1 MKSKRHNRILEII
14 NKKEIETQEELA
26 EELKK
31 SGFEVTQATI
41 SRDIK
46 ILKLLKVQ
54 SISGKYRYVAPT
66 KEERNINDKLFSILA
81 NSAISVEKVDKFV
94 VVKTLTGAASAAAE
108 AIDSLYSEDIA
119 GTIAGDNTIF
129 ILIRTDEKALEL
141 ITKIRKIILYIAQ
154 NFGNEV
160 ALEQLDYIEKKILEL
175 GNDPYIGTDPRY
187 LVLKRQ
193 GYKVLILK
201 KDLVFYKINEENKTV
216 IVYAVVDGRQDY
228 LNIIRGL

>member
-14 NKKEIETQEELA
+14 NEKEIETQEELA
-26 EELKK
+26 EELKV

-54 SISGKYRYVAPT
+54 SMSGKYRYVAPT
-66 KEERNINDKLFSILA
+66 KEERNLNDKLYSILA

-108 AIDSLYSEDIA
+108 AIDSLYSADIA

-129 ILIRTDEKALEL
+129 ILIRTEEKALEL
-141 ITKIRKIILYIAQ
+141 ITKIRKIIL
-154 NFGNEV
+154 
-160 ALEQLDYIEKKILEL
+160 
-175 GNDPYIGTDPRY
+175 
-187 LVLKRQ
+187 
-193 GYKVLILK
+193 
-201 KDLVFYKINEENKTV
+201 
-216 IVYAVVDGRQDY
+216 
-228 LNIIRGL
+228 